1 MQRLLTASL
10 SLAIATS
17 TTAANSLQNVT
28 AGPSLLVGGWKIH
41 TACAENHVVALFA
54 TPTAPRLGDNFRSV
68 AFQLEGGTWRS
79 YGCRSACPET
89 AASAYESAMGF
100 APGTLSTTVAHN
112 WDFLPETDTG
122 EIGVDRLALG
132 IPEGHPIAELLEA
145 SADARPILAL
155 LTATGDTAADAPMF
169 RNADSQD
176 RFLHALRLGMELE
189 LVADGSGAN
198 ELMLA
203 VEEIS
208 IEPQPEECPEFIVE
222 SPSWVSG
229 CGGSWTLTETTEQT
243 ITGADCVVVNVW
255 HAPVSQTEKRL
266 IRKYYADCTSCRVTQ
281 RRLRLGAGDLRSFDP
296 NAPCPL
302 PTAPPAPA
310 YTPPTP
316 IPSDPCALANLS
328 WGPWTTWTPPA
339 PGEPGSAC
347 P

>member
-1 MQRLLTASL
+1 
-10 SLAIATS
+10 
-17 TTAANSLQNVT
+17 
-28 AGPSLLVGGWKIH
+28 
-41 TACAENHVVALFA
+41 
-54 TPTAPRLGDNFRSV
+54 
-68 AFQLEGGTWRS
+68 
-79 YGCRSACPET
+79 
-89 AASAYESAMGF
+89 
-100 APGTLSTTVAHN
+100 
-112 WDFLPETDTG
+112 
-122 EIGVDRLALG
+122 
-132 IPEGHPIAELLEA
+132 
-145 SADARPILAL
+145 
-155 LTATGDTAADAPMF
+155 MF

-255 HAPVSQTEKRL
+255 HATVSQTEKRL